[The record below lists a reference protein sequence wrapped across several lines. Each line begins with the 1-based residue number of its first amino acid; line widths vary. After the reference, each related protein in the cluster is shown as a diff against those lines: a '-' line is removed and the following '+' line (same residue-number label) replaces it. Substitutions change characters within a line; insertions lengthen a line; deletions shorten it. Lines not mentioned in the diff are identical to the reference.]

1 MFNGDVRT
9 YLCSNIITKKMKSER
24 EREKA
29 VDNNNN
35 NIMPL
40 AGAKEI

>member
-1 MFNGDVRT
+1 MFKYHIEKNE
-9 YLCSNIITKKMKSER
+9 KR

-29 VDNNNN
+29 VDNSN

>member
-1 MFNGDVRT
+1 MFKYHNEK
-9 YLCSNIITKKMKSER
+9 NEKER

-29 VDNNNN
+29 VDSNNN